1 MSNYCIVCE
10 NRETKVKYLLRLS
23 TNNFK
28 RALNVVELHHDVL
41 DVRSDDCD
49 DEEYIYLFEHYSIEF
64 ENVKREYLRY

>member
-1 MSNYCIVCE
+1 MISNYCIVCE

-28 RALNVVELHHDVL
+28 RALNDVELHHDVL

-49 DEEYIYLFEHYSIEF
+49 EEYIYLYEHYSIEF